1 MGPKQLGFLTL
12 ILYIKIP
19 YFSKCNFC
27 SFSAKNHKKVLKLAI
42 WNSFGSLDLTWTG
55 FVPLVVT
62 LVDNCDVFVTCLI
75 EYRVYFYGFFVI
87 YKSDVEWP
95 RKDIK
100 DTGPMG
106 VPRSAK
112 NDHFMAPVS
121 QNQRQTVE
129 KTRLLNTQ
137 SKLSIPRTGY
147 GDFVAISNVQIPK
160 NECFST
166 KISIFSEKRT
176 GKRQH
181 AKYVRKLWH

>member
-1 MGPKQLGFLTL
+1 M
-12 ILYIKIP
+12 
-19 YFSKCNFC
+19 
-27 SFSAKNHKKVLKLAI
+27 
-42 WNSFGSLDLTWTG
+42 
-55 FVPLVVT
+55 T

-147 GDFVAISNVQIPK
+147 GDFVAILP
-160 NECFST
+160 ST
-166 KISIFSEKRT
+166 PFRSF
-176 GKRQH
+176 
-181 AKYVRKLWH
+181 

>member
-19 YFSKCNFC
+19 YFLKCNFS
-27 SFSAKNHKKVLKLAI
+27 SFLIKNHQKCLI
-42 WNSFGSLDLTWTG
+42 WQFLNSFGLTWTG

-112 NDHFMAPVS
+112 NDHFMASVS

-129 KTRLLNTQ
+129 KARLLNTQ
-137 SKLSIPRTGY
+137 SKLSIPRTRLWRFCGH
-147 GDFVAISNVQIPK
+147 
-160 NECFST
+160 FST
-166 KISIFSEKRT
+166 HFNRSNTKKWMFFNENRIFQQKNAC
-176 GKRQH
+176 Q
-181 AKYVRKLWH
+181 VR

>member
-1 MGPKQLGFLTL
+1 M
-12 ILYIKIP
+12 
-19 YFSKCNFC
+19 
-27 SFSAKNHKKVLKLAI
+27 
-42 WNSFGSLDLTWTG
+42 
-55 FVPLVVT
+55 T
-62 LVDNCDVFVTCLI
+62 LVDNSDVFVTCLI

-106 VPRSAK
+106 VPRSAR

-129 KTRLLNTQ
+129 KARLLNTQ

-147 GDFVAISNVQIPK
+147 GDFVAILALISTVQIPK
-160 NECFST
+160 MNVFQRKSHFS
-166 KISIFSEKRT
+166 
-176 GKRQH
+176 
-181 AKYVRKLWH
+181 AKNACQVR

>member
-1 MGPKQLGFLTL
+1 MLDRISSLFLW
-12 ILYIKIP
+12 
-19 YFSKCNFC
+19 F
-27 SFSAKNHKKVLKLAI
+27 
-42 WNSFGSLDLTWTG
+42 
-55 FVPLVVT
+55 
-62 LVDNCDVFVTCLI
+62 
-75 EYRVYFYGFFVI
+75 FFVI

-129 KTRLLNTQ
+129 KARLLNTQ

-147 GDFVAISNVQIPK
+147 GGFLPLEMGNFNRSN
-160 NECFST
+160 T
-166 KISIFSEKRT
+166 KK
-176 GKRQH
+176 
-181 AKYVRKLWH
+181 